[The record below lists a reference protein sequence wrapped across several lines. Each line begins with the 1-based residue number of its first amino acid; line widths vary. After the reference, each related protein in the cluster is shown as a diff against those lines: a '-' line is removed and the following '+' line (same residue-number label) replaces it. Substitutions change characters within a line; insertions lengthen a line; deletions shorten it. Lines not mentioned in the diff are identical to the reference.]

1 MKDSREE
8 ILQKINKA
16 LKLKTT
22 LPEFIPETE
31 FLSQPAAS
39 QMELVSTFKSRLE
52 ELQGTCVVC
61 ESRQEAINWLQ
72 EAIRQNNWDDAI
84 CMSDELYTELKM
96 FEFKQN
102 LPELEEDRQVCLS
115 DCEGLIAETGSIIL
129 SSAKSSGR
137 VMPVYASVH
146 IVLAGTNLLFKN
158 LKDAISYLTTRYNS
172 HYPSM
177 LSIVSGP
184 SRTGDIE
191 KKLVLGVHGPKTVI
205 VLLIIE

>member
-1 MKDSREE
+1 MKDSRKE
-8 ILQKINKA
+8 ILQKINQA
-16 LKLKTT
+16 LEVKTT
-22 LPEFIPETE
+22 PCEIIPEQEQYLPSPASGTE
-31 FLSQPAAS
+31 LAS
-39 QMELVSTFKSRLE
+39 VFKSRLE

-61 ESRQEAINWLQ
+61 ENRKQAINWLQ

-84 CMSDELYTELKM
+84 CMSDELYTELKK

-102 LPELEEDRQVCLS
+102 RPELEEDRQVYLS

-158 LKDAISYLTTRYNS
+158 LKDAIAYLTTRYNS